1 MIIFDQIE
9 LNDSLAV
16 NLRHRLAFATALI
29 TLLISFISIEP
40 ASAHARSKVVAV

>member
-9 LNDSLAV
+9 LNDLLAV
-16 NLRHRLAFATALI
+16 NLRSTLTFATALI
-29 TLLISFISIEP
+29 TLLLSVISIEP